1 MNHLWRSLKEMIIHI
16 GIILLNLFLPNKIKR
31 IVYLTTLHARLVH
44 DGVFQQELLSKVN
57 QTLLIARDDKAL
69 ILPATMGHRL
79 WTDEQI
85 RPLFNNASLNQVVC
99 LPFDEATRIS
109 KELVEM
115 SPDWLRYAK
124 SQEMVIDTLKLFY
137 CQPVGNSSNTQRIA
151 LG

>member
-1 MNHLWRSLKEMIIHI
+1 MNYLWRSLKEMTIHI

-31 IVYLTTLHARLVH
+31 IVYLTTLHARLVR

-57 QTLLIARDDKAL
+57 QTLLITRDDKAL
-69 ILPATMGHRL
+69 ILPATMSHRL

-85 RPLFNNASLNQVVC
+85 RPIFDKADLHQMAC

-109 KELVEM
+109 KELVDM
-115 SPDWLRYAK
+115 SPDWLHYAK

-137 CQPVGNSSNTQRIA
+137 CQPVGSSINTQRPA

>member
-1 MNHLWRSLKEMIIHI
+1 MNHLWRSLKEMIVHI

-31 IVYLTTLHARLVH
+31 IVYLTTLHARLVR

-69 ILPATMGHRL
+69 DLPATMTHRL

-85 RPLFNNASLNQVVC
+85 RPLFDKTDLNQTVC
-99 LPFDEATRIS
+99 LPFEEAARIS
-109 KELVEM
+109 KELVDM
-115 SPDWLRYAK
+115 SPDWLHYAK

-137 CQPVGNSSNTQRIA
+137 CQPVGNSSNTQRPA